1 MSNKPFSK
9 ELAALVDMPE
19 WEFIMVMG
27 DGFFSDV
34 CAGCTHKGVYYS
46 EHDIYQA
53 YFLRNPDAEPLL

>member
-1 MSNKPFSK
+1 
-9 ELAALVDMPE
+9 MPE

-27 DGFFSDV
+27 DGFFSDA
-34 CAGCTHKGVYYS
+34 CAGCTHKGVYYT